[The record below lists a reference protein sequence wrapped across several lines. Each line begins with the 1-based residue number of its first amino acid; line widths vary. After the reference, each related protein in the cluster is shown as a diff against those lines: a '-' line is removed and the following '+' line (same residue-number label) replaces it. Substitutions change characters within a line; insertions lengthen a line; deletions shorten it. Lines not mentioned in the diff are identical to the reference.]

1 MLFLYFCPISAS
13 LLQRKVVCIAFLQRW
28 LLLFFTIL
36 PFFFCRPLSLLHEL
50 LPLLIGYVS
59 FAFYDCHPIIIII
72 IIIRFARGAAVAMA
86 LYNAEDPH
94 RYTLSATCM
103 ITWWKLP
110 FQCDLSSPPRCV
122 SRFLRTLHCAR
133 VGYWNRLPL
142 RRLSL
147 VFCFMLC
154 LFLILARKFYL
165 SLPSSRTSSISLCD
179 REEKGKGADV
189 RACACCCNM
198 MTMCCL
204 AFFSRDLV
212 SAFPFSPC
220 ATRSLAYTLQGY
232 TQ

>member
-1 MLFLYFCPISAS
+1 MSRGRSSCKS
-13 LLQRKVVCIAFLQRW
+13 
-28 LLLFFTIL
+28 
-36 PFFFCRPLSLLHEL
+36 E
-50 LPLLIGYVS
+50 
-59 FAFYDCHPIIIII
+59 
-72 IIIRFARGAAVAMA
+72 RGAAVAMA